1 MVTFQKRDDDDD
13 HEGAATAFFDTSE
26 ASRNIC
32 PWSCPWMQ
40 HAEYVSHLPKIKSP
54 AAKTT
59 VTEVLNVESGSS
71 LSQIFFSCSSYMDL
85 HLSDVTG
92 GNPGEEEWAGRIFL
106 TSQLM

>member
-1 MVTFQKRDDDDD
+1 MLQSLGDGNFQNRDDADD

-32 PWSCPWMQ
+32 LWSCPWMQ

-59 VTEVLNVESGSS
+59 VTEERVESSDVLKVESGSS
-71 LSQIFFSCSSYMDL
+71 LSQILFS
-85 HLSDVTG
+85 
-92 GNPGEEEWAGRIFL
+92 
-106 TSQLM
+106 